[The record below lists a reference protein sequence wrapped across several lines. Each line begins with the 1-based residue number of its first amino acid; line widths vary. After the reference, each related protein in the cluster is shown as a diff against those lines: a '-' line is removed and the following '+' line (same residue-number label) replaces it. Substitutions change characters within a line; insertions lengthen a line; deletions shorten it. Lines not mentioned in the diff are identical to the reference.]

1 MNQDKNQTT
10 NNETKQDKNPAV
22 GSEEGL
28 LQKIKED
35 ARQITPPD
43 SLSPEAVE
51 QMLKGSQL
59 HTGRKKPEGRA
70 EIDSISDVEAGAET
84 EEKAEVKSDD
94 VVPGIITGMKS
105 EAGSKAKTDEK
116 PEANSGAKTGT
127 KVEAAT
133 GVKADRAY
141 APRGTGRSK
150 ISRLTLRLGSLAA
163 VFTLAI
169 VVVGLAGRIS
179 RNSSSQ
185 SGDAA
190 QTETGGIVT
199 VLLDE
204 GVGNGEYSTEA
215 YGGSPEIAVTD
226 ESAEAVDTNS
236 ANEDAVVGENA
247 SASDDSADAIAIDGE
262 IADSNNAD
270 DGVDSAIDVNASED
284 ASANEDA
291 GVSETES
298 AADDPFTYASSYKEI
313 YDALYEISS
322 QNSVARTLGGIMMV
336 DGDMVIEDAEE
347 EGADGAASDYD
358 TGAVLEDSSSSSA
371 SAYSSSSSSEAYLSS
386 DASTATTD
394 SVQSEAALAEEAD
407 ADDAA
412 EAGEDADYSTTNV
425 QEYGVDEGDV
435 VKTDGS
441 YIYILRTNGE
451 FLIVSVNGENE
462 GNNGN
467 EGTGK
472 AALVSRTSLESD
484 NELTVKEMYVGGD
497 VLSIITREYVT
508 SLVENE
514 DGTYYTTS
522 SNLTVLYTYDISDRE
537 EPVLSGTVS
546 QSGYYSDSRKAGN
559 FVYLFSTWYPSV
571 GDTLDDSTLSPL
583 LNGKETDAGS
593 YYLPETL
600 TGTECLV
607 ISSVDVTAPSA
618 FVDNKILVSGGD
630 DFYVSQENIYIMN
643 ENYENSNT
651 VTEITKFHYED
662 GRITGV
668 AAGSVTGYLNDSF
681 SMSEYDGNLRVVTT
695 YYGDDLSPT
704 AGVTDWTEHNALYI
718 LSESMKQLSVI
729 SDLAEGE
736 TVRSARFLGDTGYFV
751 TFRQTDPLFSVDLSD
766 PENPQILGELKI
778 SGFSSYLHF
787 YGDGLLLGLGYEADE
802 DTGTTTGLK
811 LSMFDISDPSNVT
824 EVAKYVIDGVTWCSS
839 LSNYKS
845 ILADAGKNLIGFYC
859 EDRYFLFSYDEEEG
873 FVQEMIYDFYADQLS
888 GEADSDSM
896 RGLYIGDTFYLA
908 GSSFVIS
915 FDIDEGFAKTQVLT
929 ME

>member
-1 MNQDKNQTT
+1 MNQNKNQTT
-10 NNETKQDKNPAV
+10 NNETKQDKNPAAGNAANQDRNQAANNAANQDENPTTNNGGRDGRNIDRNSGQTT
-22 GSEEGL
+22 GSNEESL

-35 ARQITPPD
+35 AQQVSPPD

-59 HTGRKKPEGRA
+59 HAERNKPEDCA
-70 EIDSISDVEAGAET
+70 EIDSKSDVETGVRAET
-84 EEKAEVKSDD
+84 KAGVK
-94 VVPGIITGMKS
+94 
-105 EAGSKAKTDEK
+105 
-116 PEANSGAKTGT
+116 NSADS
-127 KVEAAT
+127 
-133 GVKADRAY
+133 GVKADRVC
-141 APRGTGRSK
+141 APHKADRSR
-150 ISRLTLRLGSLAA
+150 ISHLALRFGSLAA
-163 VFTLAI
+163 VFALAI
-169 VVVGLAGRIS
+169 AVIGLAGRIS

-185 SGDAA
+185 SGNAA
-190 QTETGGIVT
+190 QTETDGIVT

-204 GVGNGEYSTEA
+204 EGGNGEDSTEA
-215 YGGSPEIAVTD
+215 YDGSPEIAVTD
-226 ESAEAVDTNS
+226 ENAEAVDTNS
-236 ANEDAVVGENA
+236 ANEDAVVSDSAE
-247 SASDDSADAIAIDGE
+247 ASDAGVDTASNEILESIDADEDAI
-262 IADSNNAD
+262 
-270 DGVDSAIDVNASED
+270 VSED
-284 ASANEDA
+284 AGIDE
-291 GVSETES
+291 SELT
-298 AADDPFTYASSYKEI
+298 ADDPFTYASSYEEI
-313 YDALYEISS
+313 YDALYEISTRS
-322 QNSVARTLGGIMMV
+322 SVARSLGGIMMI
-336 DGDMVIEDAEE
+336 DGDMVIEGAEE
-347 EGADGAASDYD
+347 EVADGTSGDYD
-358 TGAVLEDSSSSSA
+358 TGAVSGNASSSSSSA
-371 SAYSSSSSSEAYLSS
+371 SSETYFSS
-386 DASTATTD
+386 DTSAATTD
-394 SVQSEAALAEEAD
+394 SVQSEAALAEEAG

-412 EAGEDADYSTTNV
+412 EAGDSADYSTTNV

-441 YIYILRTNGE
+441 YIYILRTDGE

-467 EGTGK
+467 EETGK

-484 NELTVKEMYVGGD
+484 NELTVKEMYLDGD

-514 DGTYYTTS
+514 DGTYYTSFS
-522 SNLTVLYTYDISDRE
+522 SLTALYTYDISDRDD
-537 EPVLSGTVS
+537 PVLAGTVT
-546 QSGYYSDSRKAGN
+546 QEGYYSDSRKVGN
-559 FVYLFSTWYPSV
+559 YIYLFSTWYPSV
-571 GDTLDDSTLSPL
+571 ADTLDDSTISPL
-583 LNGKETDAGS
+583 LNGKEADAGS

-600 TGTECLV
+600 TSTECLV
-607 ISSVDVTAPSA
+607 ISSVDITAPST
-618 FVDNKILVSGGD
+618 FTDNKILVSGGN

-643 ENYENSNT
+643 ENYENSNA

-662 GRITGV
+662 GAISGV

-681 SMSEYDGNLRVVTT
+681 SMSEYGGNLRVVTT
-695 YYGDDLSPT
+695 YYGDDISPT
-704 AGVTDWTEHNALYI
+704 ATVTDWTEHNALYI
-718 LSESMKQLSVI
+718 LSESMKRLSVL
-729 SDLAEGE
+729 SDLAAGE

-778 SGFSSYLHF
+778 SGFSTYLHF

-873 FVQEMIYDFYADQLS
+873 FAQEMIYDFYADQLS

-896 RGLYIGDTFYLA
+896 RGLYISDTFYLA

-915 FDIDEGFAKTQVLT
+915 FDMDEGFSKMQVLT